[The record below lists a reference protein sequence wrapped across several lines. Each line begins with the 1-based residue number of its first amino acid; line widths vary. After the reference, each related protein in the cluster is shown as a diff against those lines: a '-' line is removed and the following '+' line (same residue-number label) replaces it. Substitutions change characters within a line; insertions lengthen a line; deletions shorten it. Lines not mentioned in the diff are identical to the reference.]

1 MRIGGIHYKGE
12 DVIRAYKNGV
22 MIWHLVDF
30 TFCSCEEIK
39 LFTLPFVNLYS
50 SDTWNLAEKQSI
62 PIDILGFHPLYT
74 SQGKKVE
81 SSWNGIQKTLR
92 DSLRVSNSG
101 NSIGEKTIDFIQSV
115 TGYASFGVN
124 NKGVGSIK
132 LLQNVIGYASSVG
145 QMFSYNPIKT
155 ALSTP
160 TYFRPSQIISLD
172 DWILS
177 KFYFPLRAQW
187 SETYYGTS
195 LIRESIKAPFILN
208 KRNLVQS
215 QQNILH
221 FNKTLMQISPTEKIE
236 MSYNL
241 ATKLGDFFVVNKSQK
256 MQKYFVIQNKK
267 YSYIDL
273 AELKGFQKNNIILSF
288 LDVKFDSV
296 QTIKQKANKKI
307 KISEIILVQSPFS
320 ENAKIYK
327 SIKDYSKSLLE
338 ISYVNAYS
346 SFTREKAK
354 NINLLR
360 LIDISDYNV
369 FIFEQVINKSYFS
382 NSKKENIFTSWPI
395 YPTNESV
402 LDLTYSQWAK
412 CFLEIFSFSLKTL
425 FELGKATNSQI
436 QYQGKG
442 KSDSI
447 FRVDEP
453 IEAKNIKSINAFLSL
468 PYLDFI
474 ETFEGFLS
482 QDINSYSHNFLEQ
495 NGDLL
500 LLSGLSNNYSKTEIN
515 DLTLREQRTLILQE
529 ARHSEGY
536 LFLSFID
543 AFTGL
548 KETLISNGLACL
560 EQWGIKDLKILNNIL
575 HKKSAMIEFTVLQK
589 LNQFITH
596 FTHDYVTYLQN
607 TELLLFGNL
616 VSTNYHFSLLS
627 LILKQ
632 SVSFEEN
639 LLDFFSA
646 TKTSITSSF
655 SQAESGNNKIKNAH
669 NSILSFDENYRWL
682 YPYYLDNKETELF
695 IYQVKNFSYGDGRFI

>member
-30 TFCSCEEIK
+30 TFYSCEEIE
-39 LFTLPFVNLYS
+39 LFTLPFVNLYN
-50 SDTWNLAEKQSI
+50 SDTWNIAEKQSI
-62 PIDILGFHPLYT
+62 PIDLLGFHPLCA

-81 SSWNGIQKTLR
+81 SPWSGIQKILR
-92 DSLRVSNSG
+92 DSLRASNSG
-101 NSIGEKTIDFIQSV
+101 SSIGEETVNFIKNI
-115 TGYASFGVN
+115 TGYASFGAN
-124 NKGVGSIK
+124 TKGVGSLD

-145 QMFSYNPIKT
+145 QIFSYDSIKT
-155 ALSTP
+155 TLSVP
-160 TYFRPSQIISLD
+160 TYFRPSQIISPD
-172 DWILS
+172 SWILS
-177 KFYFPLRAQW
+177 KFHFPFRVQW
-187 SETYYGTS
+187 SETYCGTS
-195 LIRESIKAPFILN
+195 LIKEIVEAPFILN
-208 KRNLVQS
+208 KRILVQS

-241 ATKLGDFFVVNKSQK
+241 ATKLGDFFVVNKSQE

-296 QTIKQKANKKI
+296 QAIKQKANKKI
-307 KISEIILVQSPFS
+307 KTSEIILVQSSFS
-320 ENAKIYK
+320 ENAKTYK
-327 SIKDYSKSLLE
+327 SIKDYSKSLVE

-360 LIDISDYNV
+360 LIDISDYDI
-369 FIFEQVINKSYFS
+369 FISEQVINKSYFS
-382 NSKKENIFTSWPI
+382 NSKKENMFTHWPI
-395 YPTNESV
+395 YLIDESV
-402 LDLTYSQWAK
+402 LDLSYSQWAK

-425 FELGKATNSQI
+425 FELGKVTNSQI

-442 KSDSI
+442 KNDSM

-453 IEAKNIKSINAFLSL
+453 IEAKDVKSIKAFLSL

-482 QDINSYSHNFLEQ
+482 QDINSYSRNFLEQ
-495 NGDLL
+495 NGDLI
-500 LLSGLSNNYSKTEIN
+500 LLSGLSNNYSKIEIN

-543 AFTGL
+543 TFTGL
-548 KETLISNGLACL
+548 KETFISNGSACL
-560 EQWGIKDLKILNNIL
+560 EQWNIKNLKILNNIL
-575 HKKSAMIEFTVLQK
+575 HKRRAMIEFTVLQK
-589 LNQFITH
+589 LNQFISY
-596 FTHDYVTYLQN
+596 FTHDYAAYLQD

-616 VSTNYHFSLLS
+616 VSMNYHFSLLS

-632 SVSFEEN
+632 GVPFEEN
-639 LLDFFSA
+639 LLDFLSA

-682 YPYYLDNKETELF
+682 YPYYLDNEETELF
-695 IYQVKNFSYGDGRFI
+695 IYQIKNFSYGDGRVI